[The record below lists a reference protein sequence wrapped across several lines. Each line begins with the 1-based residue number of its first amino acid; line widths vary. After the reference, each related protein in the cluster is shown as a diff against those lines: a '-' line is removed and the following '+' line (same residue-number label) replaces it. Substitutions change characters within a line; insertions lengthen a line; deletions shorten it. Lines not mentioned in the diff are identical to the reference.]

1 MNEAKVAN
9 KQVDYLN
16 IIQQL
21 PMTRLKKYAFK
32 NKNGIRF
39 ENVTDAWGMIHET
52 VSNGA
57 VYADL
62 DNDGDYD
69 LVTNNLNDNITV
81 LKNNQNEIQKNN
93 YLKIKLEGKAPNTQ
107 GIGAKVQITTDSA
120 TIFQEVFFTRGYASS
135 VEPVLLVGIGKSN
148 HIKELKVQWP
158 DGLES
163 RLTDVQPN
171 QLIKIQQADAQATK
185 EKWSASPNKTFL
197 QDVTES
203 AGLGYKHRENKFID
217 FKMQRLLYYQLSR
230 LGGKLA
236 TGDINKDGNDDIF
249 FGGPAGQGGQ
259 LF

>member
-1 MNEAKVAN
+1 MKYTSTVYEEAKVAN

-21 PMTRLKKYAFK
+21 PTTRLKNYVFK

-39 ENVTDAWGMIHET
+39 ENVTDAWGMIYET
-52 VSNGA
+52 VSNGS

-69 LVTNNLNDNITV
+69 LVTNNLNDHVTV

-93 YLKIKLEGKAPNTQ
+93 YIKIKLEGKAPNTQ
-107 GIGAKVQITTDSA
+107 GIGAKVQIITDSA

-148 HIKELKVQWP
+148 QIKELKVQWP

-163 RLTDVQPN
+163 RLKDVQPN
-171 QLIKIQQADAQATK
+171 QLIKIQQAGRSSRKKKSGA
-185 EKWSASPNKTFL
+185 
-197 QDVTES
+197 
-203 AGLGYKHRENKFID
+203 HRLIKLFC
-217 FKMQRLLYYQLSR
+217 KM
-230 LGGKLA
+230 
-236 TGDINKDGNDDIF
+236 
-249 FGGPAGQGGQ
+249 
-259 LF
+259 